1 MKWLKR
7 IIVTLIIFLTI
18 GCAVTTPSWYSIG
31 SEKTAVE
38 LCRDTVTYEQLDSI
52 CKSHE
57 IYPSEEEWSS
67 IIYYNKDSNEAMNQ
81 YVYTRGRDTLY
92 TITNFGGEKCI
103 FTMRVNQ

>member
-18 GCAVTTPSWYSIG
+18 GCAVTAPSWYNIG

-38 LCRDTVTYEQLDSI
+38 LCRDTVTYEQLDSV
-52 CKSHE
+52 CKSHG
-57 IYPSEEEWSS
+57 IYPSEEEWSTM
-67 IIYYNKDSNEAMNQ
+67 IYHNKESKETMNQ
-81 YVYTRGRDTLY
+81 YMYTRGQDTLY